1 VREEAMKRLALVIL
15 VIAPIVVSE
24 SCKREERA
32 YRIQPP
38 DAEVADAVPVTSF
51 QVGPSTQAATMPSN
65 PYENNAYALTEGQ
78 RLFNAMNCVGCHF
91 HGGGGIGPPL
101 MDSTW
106 IYGGEPAQIFDTII
120 RGRPNGM
127 PSFRNHL
134 QDSQAW
140 MIVAYVRSLSGNAN
154 PNAAPGRDDN
164 MNGPIPPA
172 SIKKQP
178 ATQSSQPPSTVMPS

>member
-1 VREEAMKRLALVIL
+1 M
-15 VIAPIVVSE
+15 IAISE
-24 SCKREERA
+24 SCKREERI

-38 DAEVADAVPVTSF
+38 DAEVANAVPVTSF
-51 QVGPSTQAATMPSN
+51 HAGPATTQATYMPAN
-65 PYENNAYALTEGQ
+65 PYENNAYALTEGG
-78 RLFNAMNCVGCHF
+78 RLFNAMNCSGCHF

-101 MDSTW
+101 MDDKW

-127 PSFRNHL
+127 PSFRNRL
-134 QDSQAW
+134 QESQAW

-154 PNAAPGRDDN
+154 PNAAPGRDDH
-164 MNGPIPPA
+164 MNSTPPPA